1 MADILDELAQDIE
14 KLRQTRDE
22 VRLQLHLLGADA
34 RDEWERLEKK
44 WHQIEGETK
53 AVGQRSTSS
62 LRQMKDV
69 AKEVAEE
76 LRDGYAYIRSLMKE
90 D

>member
-1 MADILDELAQDIE
+1 MADILDELAQDID

-22 VRLQLHLLGADA
+22 VRVRLHLLGADA

-44 WHQIEGETK
+44 WSQIEAETK
-53 AVGQRSTSS
+53 AVGQRSASS
-62 LRQMKDV
+62 LRQIRDT
-69 AKEVAEE
+69 AKTVAEE
-76 LRDGYAYIRSLMKE
+76 LRNGYDYIRSLMKE

>member
-1 MADILDELAQDIE
+1 MPDILDDLASNIE
-14 KLRQTRDE
+14 SLRQTRDE
-22 VRLQLHLLGADA
+22 LRVRLHLLQADA

-44 WHQIEGETK
+44 WHHVEAETK
-53 AVGQRSTSS
+53 AVGRRSESS
-62 LRQMKDV
+62 LRELRDT

-76 LRDGYAYIRSLMKE
+76 LKDGYAYIRTLMKE